1 MASGKIKGITIEIGG
16 DTTKLG
22 KALDGSE
29 KKTRSLQGELRQI
42 EKLLKFDP
50 SNVELLTQKQSTLAE
65 MVESTSEKLKT
76 LKEAEAQVV
85 AQFERGEIAEDQ
97 VRALQRE
104 IIQTENNLNDV
115 TNELQ
120 NATRNLE
127 EFGDNNGVA
136 QEEAERLNRELEE
149 QNEELENERIALAL
163 VEQAQR
169 EHEQAVEDARAE
181 LDQFG
186 ESVSGAMD
194 KVKTGML
201 ALGGATIA
209 GATYAVKLSDEF
221 DKALNILMTK
231 TGASKDEMEALDEA
245 MTNVYSNNFGESIQD
260 VAESMA
266 IVKTNT
272 NLAGKELESI
282 TEYAILMRDTFDF
295 EVNESIR
302 AVNSLMDQFGVTAEE
317 AYNLIAQGAQNGL
330 NQNDDLM
337 DIVNEYSIQFK
348 NAGYSAEDMFNMLKN
363 GAETGTWSVD
373 KLGDALKEFNI
384 RASDGTVSEAL
395 INNAEI
401 FGLTTK
407 EAEALSKE
415 VETGNVGAY
424 QSLLDKLKEVDDDAK
439 RYQLGVAMYG
449 TMWEDLGEET
459 VFALMNT
466 QGEISKTADALNTI
480 NEMRYDDIGSA
491 LQGLGRTLQ
500 TDLVEP
506 IGDELKPYIVDV
518 IEYVQE
524 NSPQIK
530 EILSNIVQKV
540 GEFVGFIV
548 NNGSEIISVI
558 AGITAGLI
566 AWNVGNMIMTVV
578 SAIKAFQLANEG
590 ATVAQALLNVVM
602 NANPIML
609 IVTAIIAVVTALV
622 TFIATNEDAR
632 NKIVEIWNKIKEV
645 AGTVFGVLVTFF
657 TETVPNAIMSFKDI
671 AVSVFTN
678 IVDFVKNNWQSLL
691 LLIINPF
698 AGAFALAYE
707 HCEGFRA
714 FVDNFVLTIKNF
726 FINMGT
732 SIVNFFTST
741 IPTFIENMGSWFMQ
755 LPEKIGYA
763 LGYIIGKLILWSQNV
778 ISWITTNVP
787 LIIQSVVKFFS
798 ELPGKI
804 WVFLVNIVTK
814 IATWCTNMK
823 KKATEGVTELIKK
836 VVDFFK
842 QLPGK
847 IYDAIKGAVDK
858 IATWGSN
865 MKSKAVSMISNM
877 ISSVVTTAKGLPQKV
892 YDAIKGAIDKIS
904 TWGTNMKNKAKTAI
918 TNVATTITDGLKNL
932 PTSVET
938 VGKNIVE
945 GLWRGIQGAKDWI
958 KQKVGEFAKG
968 ILQGMKDALGIK
980 SPSRVFRD
988 QVGKYIAEGIGVGIT
1003 ANEDSAINALEQVG
1017 DDMVN
1022 SAKGIN
1028 GLTLNRQLETTFKG
1042 SIGNGGSISDLV
1054 DLVSEYM
1061 PKIIEASNKAIM
1073 LDTGVLVGETIDHI
1087 DRKLANNYALK
1098 ARGI

>member
-1 MASGKIKGITIEIGG
+1 MANGRIKGITVEIGG

-22 KALDGSE
+22 RALE
-29 KKTRSLQGELRQI
+29 AVEQKTRLLQNELRQI
-42 EKLLKFDP
+42 DRLLRLDP
-50 SNVELLTQKQSTLAE
+50 SNVELLTQRQSTLNE
-65 MVESTSEKLKT
+65 MVENTTENLET
-76 LKEAEAQVV
+76 LREAEGQVI

-266 IVKTNT
+266 TVKTNT
-272 NLAGKELESI
+272 NLTGKELESV

-530 EILSNIVQKV
+530 EVLSNIVQKV

-548 NNGSEIISVI
+548 NNGSEIISVL

-645 AGTVFGVLVTFF
+645 AGTVFGALVTFF
-657 TETVPNAIMSFKDI
+657 TETVPNAIMSFKDK

-691 LLIINPF
+691 LLIVNPF

-707 HCEGFRA
+707 NCEGFRA

-732 SIVNFFTST
+732 TIVNFFTST
-741 IPTFIENMGSWFMQ
+741 IPTFIENMGAWFMQ

-763 LGYIIGKLILWSQNV
+763 LGYIIEKLILWSQNV

-787 LIIQSVVKFFS
+787 LIIEEIVTFFS

-804 WVFLVNIVTK
+804 WEFLFDIALKIVLWT
-814 IATWCTNMK
+814 TDMK
-823 KKATEGVTELIKK
+823 KKATDGVNTLIKN
-836 VVDFFK
+836 VVNLFK
-842 QLPGK
+842 ELPGK
-847 IYDAIKGAVDK
+847 IWGAIVSAVNK
-858 IATWGSN
+858 IATWGSD
-865 MKSKAVSMISNM
+865 MKAKAVSSISSMIT
-877 ISSVVTTAKGLPQKV
+877 SVVTTAQGLPQKI
-892 YDAIKGAIDKIS
+892 YDAIKGAIDKIVS
-904 TWGTNMKNKAKTAI
+904 WGTSMKDKAKTAI

-945 GLWRGIQGAKDWI
+945 GLWRGIQGAKDWV

>member
-1 MASGKIKGITIEIGG
+1 MANQRIKGITVEIGG

-22 KALDGSE
+22 RALE
-29 KKTRSLQGELRQI
+29 AVEQKTRLLQSELREI
-42 EKLLKFDP
+42 DRLLRLDP
-50 SNVELLTQKQSTLAE
+50 SNVELLTQRQSTLNE
-65 MVESTSEKLKT
+65 MVEATTENLET
-76 LKEAEAQVV
+76 LREAEEQVV
-85 AQFERGEIAEDQ
+85 AQFEQGEIAEDQ
-97 VRALQRE
+97 LRAFQRE
-104 IIQTENNLNDV
+104 IIQTENNLNGM
-115 TNELQ
+115 Q
-120 NATRNLE
+120 
-127 EFGDNNGVA
+127 
-136 QEEAERLNRELEE
+136 
-149 QNEELENERIALAL
+149 EELENTTRDIEEFSNNSEDAQEETERLNQELEDQNEALEQESQSLEEA
-163 VEQAQR
+163 EQAQR
-169 EHEQAVEDARAE
+169 EHEQAVADAREELSEFGASAE
-181 LDQFG
+181 EALG
-186 ESVSGAMD
+186 
-194 KVKTGML
+194 KVKTGLL
-201 ALGGATIA
+201 ALGGATLA
-209 GATYAVKLSDEF
+209 GAGYAVKLSDEF
-221 DKALNILMTK
+221 DKALNTLATK
-231 TGASKDEMEALDEA
+231 TGASREEMEGLDEA
-245 MTNVYSNNFGESIQD
+245 MTNVYANNFGESIQD

-266 IVKTNT
+266 TVKTNT
-272 NLAGKELESI
+272 NLTGKELESV

-317 AYNLIAQGAQNGL
+317 AYTLIAQGAQNGL

-337 DIVNEYSIQFK
+337 DIVNEYSVQFK
-348 NAGYSAEDMFNMLKN
+348 TAGYDAEEMFNMLKN

-373 KLGDALKEFNI
+373 KLGDAVKEFNI
-384 RASDGTVSEAL
+384 RASDGTVSDAILE
-395 INNAEI
+395 NAEA
-401 FGLTTK
+401 FGLSAK
-407 EAEALSKE
+407 EAEALSDE
-415 VETGNVGAY
+415 VRTGNVDAY
-424 QSLLDKLKEVDDDAK
+424 NTLLSKLKEVDDDTK

-459 VFALMNT
+459 MLALMTT
-466 QGEISKTADALNTI
+466 QGEISKTSDALDTLNDI
-480 NEMRYDDIGSA
+480 KYDDIGSA
-491 LQGLGRTLQ
+491 LTGLGRVIE
-500 TDLVEP
+500 TDLIVP

-847 IYDAIKGAVDK
+847 IYDAINGAVDK

-1003 ANEDSAINALEQVG
+1003 ANEDSAIDALEQVG

-1022 SAKGIN
+1022 SAKNLN
-1028 GLTLNRQLETTFKG
+1028 GVTLNRQLETTFKG
-1042 SIGNGGSISDLV
+1042 SIGNGGSVADLIDLV
-1054 DLVSEYM
+1054 AEYM